1 MPYSSGVT
9 LNGEAVELV
18 DNNLV
23 YTALIDI
30 EVVITGSAGNSY
42 ITSITVATP
51 VSSLSYVYSEVANG
65 AANGTKVESTAEIE
79 FTNCVAHNGQYIA
92 LKENN
97 SVKIFLAKGSKLTVN
112 MPYSSGV
119 TLNGEAVELVDNNL
133 VYTALTDIEVVI
145 IGSAGNSYITSI
157 TVVTE

>member
-42 ITSITVATP
+42 ITSITV
-51 VSSLSYVYSEVANG
+51 
-65 AANGTKVESTAEIE
+65 
-79 FTNCVAHNGQYIA
+79 
-92 LKENN
+92 
-97 SVKIFLAKGSKLTVN
+97 
-112 MPYSSGV
+112 
-119 TLNGEAVELVDNNL
+119 
-133 VYTALTDIEVVI
+133 
-145 IGSAGNSYITSI
+145 
-157 TVVTE
+157 VTE